1 MTADAGRRFPGIW
14 AGRTSSQVVEAEQL
28 LRLSKTT
35 SKALLMLSLELD
47 VAPFTIILTAVS
59 ILLHKF
65 TREV

>member
-1 MTADAGRRFPGIW
+1 M
-14 AGRTSSQVVEAEQL
+14 SQVVEAEQL
-28 LRLSKTT
+28 LRLNKTT

-65 TREV
+65 TREVWPAGRVLAILARL